1 MNAGLLDYGRQV
13 NMSRLDSA
21 LAILVMAIWGLNF
34 VVVRLGVQEIPPV
47 LFVAMRFAFAFLVM
61 VPFVRWPKGRLR
73 DLVILS
79 FILGTLHF
87 TMVFIGAR
95 YLDASALA
103 IVSQLQAV
111 FAAILGWSLFR
122 ERLGVVGWSGMA
134 VALVGEV
141 LISGEPVLGA
151 HPWVIV
157 FPIVGYAAMA
167 FYQAHLKQ
175 IEPLSPGELNCW
187 VSLLV
192 VPQTLA
198 LSWILEADQWEII
211 QHMTWLGAG
220 ALAYQVGPM
229 VVISYWLWYRLLHRN
244 PLTRVAPFQLL
255 MPLFGMIAGAVVL
268 GEQMTWQRI
277 MGGVA
282 AIVGVAMM
290 VLRPQTISV
299 QAHVAKQP

>member
-1 MNAGLLDYGRQV
+1 MAPV
-13 NMSRLDSA
+13 DSA

-34 VVVRLGVQEIPPV
+34 VAVRLGVQEIPPV
-47 LFVAMRFAFAFLVM
+47 LFVTMRFALAFLVM

-73 DLVILS
+73 DLGILS

-111 FAAILGWSLFR
+111 FAAILGWALFG
-122 ERLGVVGWSGMA
+122 ERLGAVGWSGLG
-134 VALVGEV
+134 VALVGEI

-151 HPWVIV
+151 HPWGIV

-167 FYQAHLKQ
+167 FYQAQLKQ
-175 IEPLSPGELNCW
+175 IKPLSPGELNCW
-187 VSLLV
+187 VSFLV

-198 LSWILEADQWEII
+198 LSWILEADQWGVIR
-211 QHMTWLGAG
+211 HMTLLGAG

-229 VVISYWLWYRLLHRN
+229 VIISYWLWYRLLSRY
-244 PLTRVAPFQLL
+244 PLTRVAPFQML
-255 MPLFGMIAGAVVL
+255 MPLFGMVAGAVLL
-268 GEQMTWQRI
+268 GEQMTARRMI
-277 MGGVA
+277 GGVA
-282 AIVGVAMM
+282 AIVGVAMV

>member
-167 FYQAHLKQ
+167 FY
-175 IEPLSPGELNCW
+175 
-187 VSLLV
+187 
-192 VPQTLA
+192 
-198 LSWILEADQWEII
+198 
-211 QHMTWLGAG
+211 
-220 ALAYQVGPM
+220 
-229 VVISYWLWYRLLHRN
+229 
-244 PLTRVAPFQLL
+244 
-255 MPLFGMIAGAVVL
+255 
-268 GEQMTWQRI
+268 
-277 MGGVA
+277 
-282 AIVGVAMM
+282 
-290 VLRPQTISV
+290 
-299 QAHVAKQP
+299 